1 VYRATHYPVLNPK
14 EYGKMASKYRRR
26 LAKVTGDTP
35 SDELVKKDF
44 ASNLDE
50 IVRAQGMNKSDLAR
64 KMWGDTIDKSGRRG
78 AAHRDRITAWTAGSI
93 PDPTNMKLLADTL
106 GVSLEEL
113 SAPLVAR
120 MVDRERHSLQ
130 MIQAA
135 GHPDK
140 VHLRVDKLVN
150 VHIAVQVL
158 ALLVK
163 ND

>member
-1 VYRATHYPVLNPK
+1 LAAVAGDSPS
-14 EYGKMASKYRRR
+14 EE
-26 LAKVTGDTP
+26 LAKQ
-35 SDELVKKDF
+35 DF
-44 ASNLDE
+44 ARNLE
-50 IVRAQGMNKSDLAR
+50 ELMFQAGMRKSDLAR
-64 KMWGDTIDKSGRRG
+64 KMWGDKVDKAGKTG
-78 AAHRDRITAWTAGSI
+78 AARRDRITAWTSGSI

-106 GVSLEEL
+106 GVTQEKL
-113 SAPLVAR
+113 SEPLVSKI
-120 MVDRERHSLQ
+120 VDRERSSLQ